1 MSSPRSIE
9 DWKARFE
16 PSLSTSLPEANA
28 SIMQTDRVQKWLRSA
43 STEAAERLGPGAR
56 MQAEMQGYIQMK
68 NDLKDQF
75 PALVDAVDE
84 LTEGCGEVDLDW
96 RPLTPTQS
104 RVQVAFDR
112 EFTVRLF
119 VRLADLTPDSARGAV
134 QTVAEALPEGTPF
147 PNRPNTVTGLVGH
160 EGACVGV
167 RVHEHLSEDR
177 QRRYRTICLLPET
190 RDDLDKLSEQEAV
203 SRLHQLFASTDSPPA
218 V

>member
-9 DWKARFE
+9 DWKARIE
-16 PSLSTSLPEANA
+16 PSLSTSLSEANA

-56 MQAEMQGYIQMK
+56 MQAEMQGYIQMR
-68 NDLKDQF
+68 NDLEDQF
-75 PALVDAVDE
+75 PALVDAVNE

-112 EFTVRLF
+112 EFTVQLF

-190 RDDLDKLSEQEAV
+190 RDDLDKLSEQEAA
-203 SRLHQLFASTDSPPA
+203 SRLHQLFASTDSPPT